1 MLRYDDICTVRH
13 KSRFSWKILMFAC
26 NFPCFMLL
34 RKTNVSRIF
43 NICAI
48 WKNCED
54 DGSFHVFSWW
64 IYSIFYFKNAVSIEN
79 YNFKTFKEFVIYHK
93 ILQKKGNVLF
103 QSLDTQHSRFPFSRR
118 QRKHHHLNIQDA

>member
-1 MLRYDDICTVRH
+1 MFTSLRFFLPRGRKVGIYRSKEKKTGVDYLDDQDEKILLRYDDICTVRH

-48 WKNCED
+48 
-54 DGSFHVFSWW
+54 
-64 IYSIFYFKNAVSIEN
+64 
-79 YNFKTFKEFVIYHK
+79 
-93 ILQKKGNVLF
+93 
-103 QSLDTQHSRFPFSRR
+103 
-118 QRKHHHLNIQDA
+118 